1 MSVDVCECAANWRI
15 EMVLLTT
22 GEVLKVV
29 VPASFEFEQVF
40 QEPGRGSITFNRH
53 GTVAF
58 GNRADSEFFRMLQMY
73 PRAVGIY
80 FARTAG
86 GAATPDDPI
95 PMFGGIVETF
105 QGNSDGMVTLGFN
118 EIQKYLDYRNIRSD
132 LLFTAVDQNVIAASL
147 VDYANGT
154 NIAGGSVDPIA
165 GPGIQLGGNTSG
177 PLTINRNREYLAVD
191 RKTIGEALR
200 EFIAIINGPVY
211 KLEHTRNFLV
221 VSSGWGTLMTF
232 SNEWEQDE
240 PFPVIAWHHLTDL
253 NFTMDGNDLAN
264 LVDAY
269 GRPAADGT
277 PLIETFW
284 TGGTIANMP
293 RYDAAPT
300 YDTVTT
306 SSTLFDQADG
316 YHSDHHDLAGN
327 LQLMFSGLN
336 YGQAEGDITLT
347 IDDLVPG
354 NEVSLDITSPHWAI
368 KGGYTIEFSSAQPR
382 IGRVSVAVGLEG
394 PEQVT
399 VQIMEEEINRL
410 VVAGEFDLEPC
421 RDCF

>member
-1 MSVDVCECAANWRI
+1 MLDVCECAANWRI

-29 VPASFEFEQVF
+29 VPTSFEFEQVF
-40 QEPGRGSITFNRH
+40 LLPGRGTITFNRH

-58 GNRADSEFFRMLQMY
+58 GNRTDPEFFQMLQMY

-105 QGNSDGMVTLGFN
+105 QGNSDGMVTIGFN
-118 EIQKYLDYRNIRSD
+118 EIQKYLDYRIIRSD
-132 LLFTAVDQNVIAASL
+132 LVFAGDDQRSIAQNLVNYAS
-147 VDYANGT
+147 GT
-154 NIAGGSVDPIA
+154 NTDGGSVDPIP
-165 GPGIQLGGNTSG
+165 GPGIQLIAGQGGAG
-177 PLTINRNREYLAVD
+177 GINRDRTYLAVD
-191 RKTIGEALR
+191 RKTIGEALN
-200 EFIAIINGPVY
+200 EFMAIIDGPVY
-211 KLEHTRNFLV
+211 DMSHTR
-221 VSSGWGTLMTF
+221 GTITDTWLSEMTF
-232 SNEWEQDE
+232 RNEWFQVE

-264 LVDAY
+264 LIDAY

-277 PLIETFW
+277 ALVETFW

-300 YDTVTT
+300 YDTVTLA
-306 SSTLFDQADG
+306 STLFDQAHG
-316 YHSDHHDLAGN
+316 YYEDHHDLAGN
-327 LQLMFSGLN
+327 IQLMFSGLD
-336 YGQAEGDITLT
+336 YGTAEGTTTLT

-354 NEVSLDITSPHWAI
+354 NEVSLDISSPHWSI
-368 KGGYTIEFSSAQPR
+368 KGGYTIEFSDAQPR

-399 VQIMEEEINRL
+399 VQIMEEEISRL
-410 VVAGEFDLEPC
+410 VIPNDDELDIC
-421 RDCF
+421 RDCL

>member
-1 MSVDVCECAANWRI
+1 MSVCECAANWRI

-29 VPASFEFEQVF
+29 VPTSFEFEQVF
-40 QEPGRGSITFNRH
+40 QEPGRGTITFNRH

-58 GNRADSEFFRMLQMY
+58 GNRADPEFFQMLQMY

-105 QGNSDGMVTLGFN
+105 QGNSDGMVTVGFN

-132 LLFTAVDQNVIAASL
+132 LDFNAVDQNVIAASL

-154 NIAGGSVDPIA
+154 NIAGGSVDPVA
-165 GPGIQLGGNTSG
+165 GPGIQLVGNTSG
-177 PLTINRNREYLAVD
+177 PLTINRDREYFAVD
-191 RKTIGEALR
+191 RKTIGEALN
-200 EFIAIINGPVY
+200 EFLAIIDGPVY
-211 KLEHTRNFLV
+211 RLEHFRNFTT
-221 VSSGWGTLMTF
+221 SAPWGTIMTF
-232 SNEWEQDE
+232 SNEWEQDA

-264 LVDAY
+264 LIDAF
-269 GRPAADGT
+269 GRPDDDGT

-284 TGGTIANMP
+284 TGGTIASMP

-300 YDTVTT
+300 YDTITVAA
-306 SSTLFDQADG
+306 TLFDQAHG
-316 YHSDHHDLAGN
+316 YYEDHHDLAGN
-327 LQLMFSGLN
+327 IQLMFSGLD
-336 YGQAEGDITLT
+336 YGTADGPTTLT

-354 NEVSLDITSPHWAI
+354 NEVSLDISSPHWSI
-368 KGGYTIEFSSAQPR
+368 KGGYTIEFSDAQPR

-394 PEQVT
+394 PEKVT
-399 VQIMEEEINRL
+399 VQIMEEEISRL
-410 VVAGEFDLEPC
+410 VIPNDDELDVC

>member
-1 MSVDVCECAANWRI
+1 MSVCECAANWRI

-22 GEVLKVV
+22 GDVLKVV
-29 VPASFEFEQVF
+29 VPTSFEFEKVF
-40 QEPGRGSITFNRH
+40 QEPGRGSIMFNRH

-58 GNRADSEFFRMLQMY
+58 GNRADPEFFQMLQMY

-105 QGNSDGMVTLGFN
+105 QGHSDGMVTIGFN

-177 PLTINRNREYLAVD
+177 PLTINRDREYLAVD

-211 KLEHTRNFLV
+211 RLEHARNFLV

-240 PFPVIAWHHLTDL
+240 PFPVIAWHHITDL
-253 NFTMDGNDLAN
+253 SFAMDGNDLAN

-277 PLIETFW
+277 PLVETFW

-306 SSTLFDQADG
+306 SATLFDQADG
-316 YHSDHHDLAGN
+316 YHADHHDLAGD
-327 LQLMFSGLN
+327 LRLMFSGLD
-336 YGQAEGDITLT
+336 YGTADGSTTLT

-354 NEVSLDITSPHWAI
+354 NEVSLDISSPHWAI
-368 KGGYTIEFSSAQPR
+368 KGGYTIEFSDAQPR

-399 VQIMEEEINRL
+399 VQIMEEEMSRL
-410 VVAGEFDLEPC
+410 VVSNDDELDIC
-421 RDCF
+421 RDCL